1 MHSVA
6 VRALMIGLAKQLDL
20 DDDATRQAG
29 LGLGGQHVRR

>member
-6 VRALMIGLAKQLDL
+6 VCALMIGLARQLDL

-29 LGLGGQHVRR
+29 LGPGGQHARR